1 MYYELEVFTQG
12 ISENTMKILDV
23 KSQGLWGKAK
33 SAIKSIWGDSECNY
47 SIRLGKEIITQASV
61 AENKDGISMSV
72 KGHLYKP
79 DQTYENVAL
88 LAEWFQ
94 DQEDF
99 NVIDKVRYEQREA
112 LEKDRNTIGNE
123 KAIKTHSLSGVIE
136 PGVAAAANAAQAAQS
151 GQAGQAGQAGQP
163 AGSGG
168 NQPGTDADA
177 ERAYRKV
184 VLRVLNDDG
193 FVFRV
198 YLFGKAILT
207 SYAETYDM
215 AAGTGTF
222 EMVLTETAKVSVDAA
237 QPEKNVLV
245 KAARGIK
252 KVQRYTDG
260 AATAAKTVGAVV
272 GTVGAAVLVAKGGK
286 KDKVTK
292 GIERWTKGTDAAGDL
307 VQNLGGVGN
316 TLTGLGIGD
325 SAKDN
330 AAAFNKAKEKFTD
343 SAKTMKTAVESEYDQ
358 RKEAASQSAEGEKK
372 EAAGQS
378 AEGKKK

>member
-151 GQAGQAGQAGQP
+151 GRRGRRGRR
-163 AGSGG
+163 GSLL
-168 NQPGTDADA
+168 
-177 ERAYRKV
+177 EV
-184 VLRVLNDDG
+184 VE
-193 FVFRV
+193 
-198 YLFGKAILT
+198 T
-207 SYAETYDM
+207 SREQM
-215 AAGTGTF
+215 L
-222 EMVLTETAKVSVDAA
+222 M
-237 QPEKNVLV
+237 
-245 KAARGIK
+245 
-252 KVQRYTDG
+252 
-260 AATAAKTVGAVV
+260 
-272 GTVGAAVLVAKGGK
+272 
-286 KDKVTK
+286 
-292 GIERWTKGTDAAGDL
+292 
-307 VQNLGGVGN
+307 
-316 TLTGLGIGD
+316 
-325 SAKDN
+325 
-330 AAAFNKAKEKFTD
+330 
-343 SAKTMKTAVESEYDQ
+343 
-358 RKEAASQSAEGEKK
+358 RKEPIARSFCGYLMMMGSF
-372 EAAGQS
+372 S
-378 AEGKKK
+378 VCICLGKLY